1 MVNYRNTM
9 VTVTDV
15 LDSLYSN
22 FVLRDFLSLV
32 TPGAIILGTI
42 LYCQFGFAGTVAIIE
57 KIPFLVFFPLF
68 GICYVIGIGTW
79 TFGEIASKKILNTNF
94 TIYDYDKKEN
104 EKKYYQ
110 NLKKIY
116 ENKSGLTNLSVI
128 LKTRERF
135 ILLMQTCGNFF
146 IALGISLVILLLY
159 YFSGSALHSGLFSL
173 IIISMFLLSVIC
185 YYGYV
190 VHREYLKLW
199 DQIIS
204 QE

>member
-1 MVNYRNTM
+1 M
-9 VTVTDV
+9 VTITDV

-42 LYCQFGFAGTVAIIE
+42 LYCQLGFAGAVAVIE
-57 KIPFLVFFPLF
+57 KIPFFVFFPLF
-68 GICYVIGIGTW
+68 GICYVVGIGTW
-79 TFGEIASKKILNTNF
+79 TFGEIVSKKILNANF

-104 EKKYYQ
+104 ERKYYQ
-110 NLKKIY
+110 NLKRIY
-116 ENKSGLTNLSVI
+116 ENKSGLTNLPVI

-146 IALGISLVILLLY
+146 IALCISLVILLLY
-159 YFSGSALHSGLFSL
+159 YIFGSTVHSGLFFL
-173 IIISMFLLSVIC
+173 IAISIFLLSVIS
-185 YYGYV
+185 YYGYI
-190 VHREYLKLW
+190 VHKEYLKLW

>member
-1 MVNYRNTM
+1 M